1 MNSIK
6 SKITSIKNPIKTFK
20 LNNKTYYPFH
30 YFNHKNN
37 YKFDPNS
44 LLIIN
49 NQSYYLE
56 SK

>member
-6 SKITSIKNPIKTFK
+6 SKTTSIKNPIKT
-20 LNNKTYYPFH
+20 YYPFH
-30 YFNHKNN
+30 FFNHKNN

-44 LLIIN
+44 LLTIN

-56 SK
+56 LK